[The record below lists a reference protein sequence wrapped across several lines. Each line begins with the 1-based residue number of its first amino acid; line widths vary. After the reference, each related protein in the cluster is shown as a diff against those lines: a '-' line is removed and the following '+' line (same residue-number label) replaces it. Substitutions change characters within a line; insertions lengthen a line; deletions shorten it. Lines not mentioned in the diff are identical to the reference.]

1 MSCTTNSF
9 PIKVAIY
16 HPKTKPKSAKKK
28 HYIPTLCSS
37 SSSQQNPLLSNFKTL
52 KAAMK
57 ISIPTI
63 PPSFFSAIASVPHF
77 TDIIDPPV
85 HPSVDPQHVFTG
97 NFAPVDELNPTECP
111 VIEGKIPLS
120 LNGVYIRNG
129 PNPRHKPLRALHFWE
144 ADGMLHSL
152 KFSNGCATY
161 CSRYVN
167 TYKYKLEEEAA
178 SPVIPNFLSGFYGLL
193 DAFRLFAFLL
203 KIMAGQI
210 NLMNGFG
217 VANTSLAFIGNKLL
231 ALYEADLPY
240 EIKLTEEGDIE
251 TLGRWNIDRMLFASF
266 TAHPKFDME
275 TKETFAFRY
284 GRVFAP
290 WLYFLRFDEN
300 GVKQKEVPILSIK
313 KTCFIHDFA
322 ITRRYAIFQETQLV
336 LSPFKVVM
344 GGGQLVDYDPKHTPR
359 IGIIPRYATSDSEMK
374 WFHVPGL
381 NVLHAVNAWENDD
394 DDEEI
399 VLVAPNFITIE
410 NMHDKRLKSS
420 VEKISINMKTGK
432 VVRSILSRKNLEFGT
447 INTSY
452 IGKKNRYA
460 YFGVVD
466 EVAKFSGIV
475 KLDIETGKEVGRRF
489 YGKSCFGGE
498 PFFVAKE
505 AEHVE
510 SDEDD
515 GYVMS
520 FVHDEKTGESKFLVM
535 DAKSPELSVMAVIK
549 LPRRVPY
556 GFHGLFLTKE
566 KYIHL

>member
-1 MSCTTNSF
+1 
-9 PIKVAIY
+9 
-16 HPKTKPKSAKKK
+16 
-28 HYIPTLCSS
+28 
-37 SSSQQNPLLSNFKTL
+37 
-52 KAAMK
+52 MK
-57 ISIPTI
+57 ISVPTI
-63 PPSFFSAIASVPHF
+63 PPSFFSAIASVPHL
-77 TDIIDPPV
+77 TDVIDPPV

-129 PNPRHKPLRALHFWE
+129 PNPPHEPRRALHFWE

-152 KFSNGCATY
+152 QFSNGCATY

-167 TYKYKLEEEAA
+167 TYKYKIEEEAA
-178 SPVIPNFLSGFYGLL
+178 SPVIPNVLSGFYGLL
-193 DAFRLFAFLL
+193 DGFRFFAFLL
-203 KIMAGQI
+203 KIIAGQI

-251 TLGRWNIDRMLFASF
+251 TLGRWNIDKMLFASF

-284 GRVFAP
+284 SPVFAP
-290 WLYFLRFDEN
+290 YLSFFRFDEN
-300 GVKQKEVPILSIK
+300 GVKQKEVPILSMK
-313 KTCFIHDFA
+313 KPCFIHDFA

-359 IGIIPRYATSDSEMK
+359 IGIIPKYATSDSEMK

-381 NVLHAVNAWENDD
+381 NVLHAVNAWENEEE
-394 DDEEI
+394 DEEI
-399 VLVAPNFITIE
+399 VLVASNVITIE
-410 NMHDKRLKSS
+410 NMYDQWLKLS

-432 VVRSILSRKNLEFGT
+432 VVRSILSPRNLEFGT

-475 KLDIETGKEVGRRF
+475 KLDIETGQEVARRF

-498 PFFVAKE
+498 PFFVEKE

-549 LPRRVPY
+549 LPRRMPY

-566 KYIHL
+566 KYIYL